1 MIVLSFVRS
10 LLAAAIFPVFTLVIS
25 LLGIVEA
32 FLIHNFNYESGI
44 IKLWGVG
51 TLKIFNVK
59 VQCRGLEN
67 IPKGSCLFIFNHTS
81 FFDIFVMNAVYP
93 HFRFGAKIELFKIP
107 IMGTAMRR
115 LGVLPIARQRK
126 GEVFRI
132 YEEARARAV
141 KGEKFALSP
150 EGGRTRAE
158 KLFPFKA
165 GPFLFAINSGM
176 PLVPVVIRGAL
187 EVQGK
192 GQIIPNWDRWSR
204 TIKID
209 YLPALSVEGYTVET
223 RAQLQEQAF
232 AVMKPYF
239 EKARDLEVS

>member
-1 MIVLSFVRS
+1 MIVFSFLRS
-10 LLAAAIFPVFTLVIS
+10 LVASFFFVLLTLTVSLA
-25 LLGIVEA
+25 GIAEA
-32 FLIHNFNYESGI
+32 FLVHNFNYESWI
-44 IKLWGVG
+44 IKMWGVL
-51 TLKIFNVK
+51 TLKLFNVK
-59 VQCRGLEN
+59 VECRGLEN
-67 IPKGSCLFIFNHTS
+67 IPRGSCLFIFNHSS
-81 FFDIFVMNAVYP
+81 FFDIFVMNASYP

-107 IMGTAMRR
+107 VMGTAMRR

-126 GEVFRI
+126 GEVFRV
-132 YEEARARAV
+132 YDEARARAL

-176 PLVPVVIRGAL
+176 PLVPVVIRGAR

-192 GQIIPNWDRWSR
+192 GQLLPNWDRWSR

-209 YLPALSVEGYTVET
+209 YLPPLSVEGFTVET
-223 RAQLQEQAF
+223 RGQLQDQAF
-232 AVMKPYF
+232 TMMKPYF
-239 EKARDLEVS
+239 EC